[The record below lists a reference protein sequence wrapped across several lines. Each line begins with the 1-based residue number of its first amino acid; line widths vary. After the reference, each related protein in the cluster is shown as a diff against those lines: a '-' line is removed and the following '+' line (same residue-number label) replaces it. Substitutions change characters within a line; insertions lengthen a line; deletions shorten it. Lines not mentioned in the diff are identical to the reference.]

1 MVQRTG
7 NEVDMAVEIITTTN
21 SMKKT
26 KDRMSKS
33 NLDKEME
40 KAKGKT
46 SRRSFFSMLWIGLG
60 IVALIE
66 LIGVVSAFL
75 MPRKKKGKA
84 GDFGAIIDAGPADKF
99 PKESVTA
106 FIRGKFYLCRL
117 EDGGFL
123 AVSRK
128 CTHLGCTVP
137 WSEKEK
143 KFVCPCH
150 ASAFDIRG
158 TVISPPAPRALD
170 IYQLVIENNIVKVH
184 TGKPVKRSE
193 FHTDQVVYPKKA

>member
-1 MVQRTG
+1 
-7 NEVDMAVEIITTTN
+7 
-21 SMKKT
+21 
-26 KDRMSKS
+26 MS
-33 NLDKEME
+33 ETE
-40 KAKGKT
+40 QIH
-46 SRRSFFSMLWIGLG
+46 SRRSFFSILWIGLG
-60 IVALIE
+60 FVAFIEFIGIVT
-66 LIGVVSAFL
+66 AFL
-75 MPRKKKGKA
+75 LPRKKTVKTDG
-84 GDFGAIIDAGPADKF
+84 FGAIMDVGPVDKF

-137 WSEKEK
+137 WSDKEK

-158 TVISPPAPRALD
+158 EVISPPAPRALD
-170 IYQLVIENNIVKVH
+170 VYHLYIENNIVKVD
-184 TGKPVKRSE
+184 TGKRIKRSD
-193 FHTDQVVYPKKA
+193 FNIDQVVYVKKTS

>member
-1 MVQRTG
+1 
-7 NEVDMAVEIITTTN
+7 MAVEIITPLYLV
-21 SMKKT
+21 KKV

-33 NLDKEME
+33 GPIKEME
-40 KAKGKT
+40 NTKELT
-46 SRRSFFSMLWIGLG
+46 SRRSFFSLLWIGLG
-60 IVALIE
+60 IVALME
-66 LIGVVSAFL
+66 FIGVVGAFL
-75 MPRKKKGKA
+75 MPRKKKGDA
-84 GDFGAIIDAGPADKF
+84 GNLGTLIDAGSVDKF

-158 TVISPPAPRALD
+158 AVISPPAPRALD
-170 IYQLVIENNIVKVH
+170 VYHVYIENNIVKVD
-184 TGKPVKRSE
+184 TGKRVKRSG
-193 FHTDQVVYPKKA
+193 FRTDQVVYAKKA